1 MFVEQVMIRDSLFD
15 VMLQEMNIP
24 FKGMFVEQV
33 MIPRDSLFDVMRD
46 SLFDVMLQEMN
57 MTV

>member
-1 MFVEQVMIRDSLFD
+1 MFVEQVMIPRDSLFD

-33 MIPRDSLFDVMRD
+33 MIPRDSLFDVM
-46 SLFDVMLQEMN
+46 LQEMN